1 MVGGFRHWLVSEE
14 EFVYHK
20 GQNGLKTMES
30 VEAEYV
36 DKAIRVSGYSW
47 L

>member
-1 MVGGFRHWLVSEE
+1 MVGGSRQWRVSEE
-14 EFVYHK
+14 EFVHHE

-36 DKAIRVSGYSW
+36 DKASRVSGNS
-47 L
+47 

>member
-1 MVGGFRHWLVSEE
+1 MAGQWRRVCASQ
-14 EFVYHK
+14 

-36 DKAIRVSGYSW
+36 DKASRVSGNSW